1 MTAEPAIVRDAR
13 AFDAPDDADSLQR
26 RALVAAAVGI
36 VGCVLGAILG
46 WPQFLRAYLV
56 GWVFWL
62 GIALGCL
69 AISMIHH
76 LSRGAWGVVVRR
88 VMEAAARTLPLL
100 AVLSIP
106 LLLGLDQLYEWVHPH
121 AGDTAIEDK
130 AAYLNVP
137 FFLVRF
143 VLYFALWYGLA
154 LVLSRLSRRQDETG
168 DPALARRMQLIAA
181 PGLAVYCLAA
191 TFASVDWLMSL
202 QPHWYSTIYGVYFM
216 GGQALSALAFVI
228 MAGYLLSRRAP
239 MDRVLAPRHFHDWG
253 KLFLAF
259 VMLWAYFSFS
269 QFLII
274 WSGNLPEEATWYVT
288 RLEHGWG
295 WIALALVL
303 FHFALP
309 FVLLLSRDLK
319 RHARLLVG
327 VAVLMLVMRLVDL
340 YWQVEP
346 AFHEGTF
353 AFSWMYLVTPVA
365 IGGLWLWWFLWELKK
380 RPLLPLND
388 PYLAEAVGHG
398 PSAH

>member
-1 MTAEPAIVRDAR
+1 MTAEPLIVRDPR
-13 AFDAPDDADSLQR
+13 ALTVPDDAERLRR
-26 RALVAAAVGI
+26 RALVAAAVGAVGCI
-36 VGCVLGAILG
+36 VGALLD
-46 WPQFLRAYLV
+46 WPQLLRAYLV
-56 GWVFWL
+56 GWLFWL

-69 AISMIHH
+69 ALSMINH

-100 AVLSIP
+100 AVLALPI
-106 LLLGLDQLYEWVHPH
+106 LLGLDHLYEWLHPH
-121 AGDTAIEDK
+121 AGDAVLEHK
-130 AAYLNVP
+130 APYLNLP

-143 VLYFALWYGLA
+143 ALYFALWYGLA
-154 LVLSRLSRRQDETG
+154 LVLSRLSWRQDETG
-168 DPALARRMQLIAA
+168 DPGLARRMQLIAA
-181 PGLAVYCLAA
+181 PGLAAYCLAA
-191 TFASVDWLMSL
+191 TFASIDWLMSL

-216 GGQALSALAFVI
+216 GGQALSGLAFVI
-228 MAGYLLSRRAP
+228 TAGYLLARRPP

-274 WSGNLPEEATWYVT
+274 WSGNLPEETTWYVT

-319 RHARLLVG
+319 RHARLLAG
-327 VAVLMLVMRLVDL
+327 VAGSMLVMRFVDL

-346 AFHEGTF
+346 AFHEGAF
-353 AFSWMYLVTPVA
+353 SFSWMYLVTPVA
-365 IGGLWLWWFLWELKK
+365 IGGLWLWWFLRELAK
-380 RPLLPLND
+380 RPLLPIND
-388 PYLAEAVGHG
+388 PDLAEAVGHG
-398 PSAH
+398 TSAH